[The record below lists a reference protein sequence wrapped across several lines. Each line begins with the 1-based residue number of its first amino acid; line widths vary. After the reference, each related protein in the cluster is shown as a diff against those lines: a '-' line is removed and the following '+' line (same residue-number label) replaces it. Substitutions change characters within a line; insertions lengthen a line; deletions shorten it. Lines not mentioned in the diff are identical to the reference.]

1 MPHSAVCETGVM
13 TNCPLHFQV
22 YSHLL
27 HVELQSIHPG
37 CILKKQLLA
46 ARHSWISYHRSLGS
60 VSEHVRGHA
69 ATEDSPAAC
78 EYAPTPPGTAHLTG
92 RAGADGAVVV
102 QALQAAHE
110 GRVAERQPADADA
123 RHAER
128 LGHAAQRDAALVA
141 VHRGRQAGAGVP
153 LEEPAA
159 AGESAWLQ

>member
-13 TNCPLHFQV
+13 TNCPPHFQG

-27 HVELQSIHPG
+27 HVELQSIHSG

-46 ARHSWISYHRSLGS
+46 ARHSWNFYHRSLGS
-60 VSEHVRGHA
+60 VSEHVKRRA
-69 ATEDSPAAC
+69 ATEDSPAAD
-78 EYAPTPPGTAHLTG
+78 ERARRPLGAAHLTG

-102 QALQAAHE
+102 QALQGAHE
-110 GRVAERQPADADA
+110 GRAAERQPADADA

-141 VHRGRQAGAGVP
+141 VHCSRQAAAGVP
-153 LEEPAA
+153 LQQPAA
-159 AGESAWLQ
+159 